1 MRLCPTSRRISTT
14 LLPSHDRCTYLLKT
28 HSLAPHAAR
37 IHASVPHLANRPN
50 KDPYNLLG
58 VDKKASPN
66 EIKKAYYA
74 KAKELHPDTSKD
86 PDAKDKFHEL
96 QQAYDILS
104 DEKKRA
110 SFDQQGQAEP
120 NSGFGGN
127 AGASGFP
134 GGSGGFSGE
143 FSGGFPGGTSSG
155 FPGGGFGGFGGFG
168 AFGGFDR
175 GPQNGGTMF
184 DEIFRNFGGGAAGA
198 RGFNGNEAGRDV
210 NVSLRIGFMEAIKG
224 VDRLVNYQSVANCDV
239 CGGSGMKKGAK
250 QTRCGT
256 CGGSGSQ
263 TYIRGGFQMSTTCT
277 TCGGSGMHIPRDAQ
291 CPPCQG
297 QGRAIKVN
305 SATVTIPAGVDNGMK
320 VRVSGKGDAAL
331 TGNGPAGDLYVHL
344 EVQPH
349 PVFRRE
355 GRDIFVTAS
364 VPLHMALLGGTVRVP
379 TVDGDVEL
387 TIPPG
392 TQPDDKK
399 RLPNRGV
406 VRVGRKD
413 RGDEYVTIKIDIPRH
428 ISENQRKAFLEAFE
442 LTESNAT
449 DSDASNTSHAEAKEE
464 NLFDRMKRKMGMKSG
479 ER

>member
-1 MRLCPTSRRISTT
+1 MPR
-14 LLPSHDRCTYLLKT
+14 
-28 HSLAPHAAR
+28 AAQF
-37 IHASVPHLANRPN
+37 HASVRHLANRPN
-50 KDPYNLLG
+50 KDPYKLLG
-58 VDKKASPN
+58 VDKTASPN

-74 KAKELHPDTSKD
+74 KAKELHPDTNKD

-104 DEKKRA
+104 DEKKKA
-110 SFDQQGQAEP
+110 SFDQYGQAEP
-120 NSGFGGN
+120 NTGFGGGN
-127 AGASGFP
+127 AGPSGYSGGGFP
-134 GGSGGFSGE
+134 GGSGGSGG
-143 FSGGFPGGTSSG
+143 FSGGFPGASSGG
-155 FPGGGFGGFGGFG
+155 FPGGGFEGFGGFG

-175 GPQNGGTMF
+175 GPQSGGTIF
-184 DEIFRNFGGGAAGA
+184 DEIFRNFGGTGG
-198 RGFNGNEAGRDV
+198 RGFNNSSEAGRDV
-210 NVSLRIGFMEAIKG
+210 NVSLRIGFMEAVKG
-224 VDRLVNYQSVANCDV
+224 VDKSVNYQSVANCDT

-250 QTRCGT
+250 QTRCAT

-263 TYIRGGFQMSTTCT
+263 TYVRGGFQMSTTCT

-297 QGRAIKVN
+297 QGKAVKVN
-305 SATVTIPAGVDNGMK
+305 SATVVIPAGVDNGTK
-320 VRVSGKGDAAL
+320 VRVPGKGDAAL

-349 PVFRRE
+349 PIFYRE

-392 TQPDDKK
+392 TQPDEKK

-428 ISENQRKAFLEAFE
+428 LSENQRRAFLEAFD
-442 LTESNAT
+442 LSGPDAADSAHANA
-449 DSDASNTSHAEAKEE
+449 DSHSEAKEE
-464 NLFDRMKRKMGMKSG
+464 NMFDRMKRRMGMMGG

>member
-1 MRLCPTSRRISTT
+1 MRLYPTSCRISTT
-14 LLPSHDRCTYLLKT
+14 LLPSHHRCTYLLKA
-28 HSLAPHAAR
+28 HSLVPRAAR
-37 IHASVPHLANRPN
+37 IHASALHLANRPN

-110 SFDQQGQAEP
+110 SFDQHGQAEP

-134 GGSGGFSGE
+134 GGSEG
-143 FSGGFPGGTSSG
+143 FSGGFPGGFPGGSSGG
-155 FPGGGFGGFGGFG
+155 FPGGGFGGFG

-184 DEIFRNFGGGAAGA
+184 DEIFRQFGGGGAGA
-198 RGFNGNEAGRDV
+198 RGFNGGEAGRDV
-210 NVSLRIGFMEAIKG
+210 NMGLRIGFMEAIKG
-224 VDRLVNYQSVANCDV
+224 VERLVTYQSVVNCDV

-250 QTRCGT
+250 HTRCGT

-263 TYIRGGFQMSTTCT
+263 AYIRGGFQMSTTCT

-291 CPPCQG
+291 CSPCQG
-297 QGRAIKVN
+297 QGKAMKVN
-305 SATVTIPAGVDNGMK
+305 SATVAIPAGVDTGMK
-320 VRVSGKGDAAL
+320 VRVTGKGDAAL
-331 TGNGPAGDLYVHL
+331 TGNSPAGDLYVHL
-344 EVQPH
+344 DVQPH
-349 PVFRRE
+349 PIFHRE
-355 GRDIFVTAS
+355 GRNIFVTAS
-364 VPLHMALLGGTVRVP
+364 VPLHMALLGGTIRVP

-392 TQPDDKK
+392 TQPDEKK

-413 RGDEYVTIKIDIPRH
+413 RGDEYITLKIDIPRH
-428 ISENQRKAFLEAFE
+428 ISENQRRAFLEAFN
-442 LTESNAT
+442 LAESNAT

-464 NLFDRMKRKMGMKSG
+464 NLFDRMKRKMGMRSG
-479 ER
+479 EQ